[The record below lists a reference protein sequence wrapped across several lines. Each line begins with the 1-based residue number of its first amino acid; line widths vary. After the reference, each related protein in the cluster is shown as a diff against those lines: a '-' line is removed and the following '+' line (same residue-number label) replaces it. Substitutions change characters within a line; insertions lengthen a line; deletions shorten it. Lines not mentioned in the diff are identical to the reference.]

1 MAQRPKTMLY
11 QERQRKGWTQSQL
24 AQKLNSLEEEGE
36 AYGAATADMIRKWE
50 KGIHTPSPFY
60 RRRLCRLFNC
70 TADQLGFA
78 LPEEMQ
84 TMGVPSTAP
93 LPPREN
99 IVAAKK
105 SKRSWSDTM
114 QQTFSL
120 LQVNEQSDTTVEM
133 LRTLLASMPEETA
146 ASGAVPLSRR
156 QLLEIGIAA
165 LLIHLAQL
173 DKQCLSLAERE
184 TLSRVLSESIKHQW
198 KNLFSSENTLIVAF
212 GQVTLTLIHQAHTLI
227 HPLALPYLYA
237 GAHSLIGIGLHF
249 QKRDKD
255 ALQAFHHS
263 YIASLATG
271 NAWYVVQSLICQ
283 ADSYHALGEYT
294 TAIQA
299 IEEALRIV
307 TSSTDENEQMTRAKA
322 HLFTCWAD
330 NAMMLH
336 DDQTTQAKLEV
347 ARKYLDPIQPDEE
360 FDQAAWLLIAG
371 KHALH
376 SGNYLT
382 AKEHF
387 EQALLALPKQW
398 FLRRAMTSIGLAMA
412 YARLG
417 QKHASLTIAK
427 ESIPLLKQT
436 NAPLTNQWFTNYLQQ
451 DLLATFHTDDEIQGF
466 VVEECQ
472 QLSQQAHLF
481 HRHS

>member
-1 MAQRPKTMLY
+1 
-11 QERQRKGWTQSQL
+11 
-24 AQKLNSLEEEGE
+24 
-36 AYGAATADMIRKWE
+36 
-50 KGIHTPSPFY
+50 
-60 RRRLCRLFNC
+60 
-70 TADQLGFA
+70 
-78 LPEEMQ
+78 
-84 TMGVPSTAP
+84 
-93 LPPREN
+93 
-99 IVAAKK
+99 
-105 SKRSWSDTM
+105 
-114 QQTFSL
+114 
-120 LQVNEQSDTTVEM
+120 
-133 LRTLLASMPEETA
+133 
-146 ASGAVPLSRR
+146 
-156 QLLEIGIAA
+156 
-165 LLIHLAQL
+165 
-173 DKQCLSLAERE
+173 
-184 TLSRVLSESIKHQW
+184 
-198 KNLFSSENTLIVAF
+198 
-212 GQVTLTLIHQAHTLI
+212 
-227 HPLALPYLYA
+227 
-237 GAHSLIGIGLHF
+237 
-249 QKRDKD
+249 
-255 ALQAFHHS
+255 
-263 YIASLATG
+263 
-271 NAWYVVQSLICQ
+271 
-283 ADSYHALGEYT
+283 
-294 TAIQA
+294 
-299 IEEALRIV
+299 
-307 TSSTDENEQMTRAKA
+307 MTRAKA